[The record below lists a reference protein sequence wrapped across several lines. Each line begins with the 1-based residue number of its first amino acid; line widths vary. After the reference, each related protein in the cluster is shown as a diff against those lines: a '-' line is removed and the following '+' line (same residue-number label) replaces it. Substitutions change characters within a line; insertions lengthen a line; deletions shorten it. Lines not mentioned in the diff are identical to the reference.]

1 MRKGIILSGGT
12 GSRLFP
18 ATLAVSKQLLPIYDK
33 PMIYYPLSVLMLS
46 DIKDVLVI
54 SSPDQ
59 IANYQKLFGD
69 GSSLGMTI
77 EYKIQESPDGLAQA
91 FLLGEE
97 FIGDS
102 DVCLIL
108 GDNFFYGPGFR
119 TMLLNAVNRSGAT
132 VFGYRVKDPHRFGV
146 VEFDKNQKAISIEE
160 KPVNPK
166 SDFAV
171 TGLYFYD
178 NDVIEVA
185 KSTEPSARGELEITT
200 VNERYL
206 EKGALHVEQL
216 GRGFAWFDA
225 GTCAS
230 LLNCSNFVEAIQS
243 RQRFMIA
250 CLEEIAYD
258 NGWISSND
266 VRKLAQSLG
275 KTDYAQYLIELL
287 D

>member
-18 ATLAVSKQLLPIYDK
+18 ATLAVSKQLIPIYDK

-119 TMLLNAVNRSGAT
+119 TMLLNAANRSGAT
-132 VFGYRVKDPHRFGV
+132 VFGYRVKDPHHFGV

-185 KSTEPSARGELEITT
+185 KSIEPSARGELEITT
-200 VNERYL
+200 VNECYL
-206 EKGALHVEQL
+206 EKSALHVEQL